1 MSKRTLLNDSEFG
14 TWRYMNQN
22 LVPGPNRK
30 EHIHSL
36 IPAHRLVGLV
46 RRGMGITLALQ

>member
-1 MSKRTLLNDSEFG
+1 MILNLRLGD
-14 TWRYMNQN
+14 YMNQN

-36 IPAHRLVGLV
+36 IPAHRLVGLA
-46 RRGMGITLALQ
+46 RRGIGITLSLQLLTDFLF